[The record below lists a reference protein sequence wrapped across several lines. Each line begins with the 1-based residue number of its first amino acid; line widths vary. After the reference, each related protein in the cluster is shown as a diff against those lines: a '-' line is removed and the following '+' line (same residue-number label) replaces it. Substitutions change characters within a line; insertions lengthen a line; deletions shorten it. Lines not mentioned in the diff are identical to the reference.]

1 GLPLSFAQQRLW
13 FIHQLFPDSAAYHV
27 PAAIRLEG
35 LLNVQAIRRSLAE
48 IIRRHEVLR
57 TTFKVVEDEPVQVID
72 PQPKLVMPVVDLSGL
87 CEQALEAEASRIATA
102 EARRGFDLE
111 HGPLLRLTLLRL
123 AEQSSLLVMS
133 MHHIVSDGWS
143 TSLFVRE
150 LQVLYDAFSSG
161 RSSPL
166 AELPV
171 QYADFSV
178 WQRGW
183 LRGEVLDEQLAYW
196 RTQLEGAPAT
206 LSMPTKQP
214 RATTTSNEGATFAVE
229 ISKDVTAATREFCRR
244 EGVTFFM
251 MLFTA
256 FNVLLS
262 RFSGQRDILVGTNI
276 ANRNRIETESMI
288 GFFVNMLV
296 LRTRLSE
303 DQSFRQLLGQ
313 VRNTT
318 LDAYAHQDV
327 PFEKIVEELRPE
339 RDLSRSPFFQVV
351 FTLQNTPP
359 RALKLSGLDITG
371 VPIELGATT
380 YDLIFNMRDTG
391 QGLIAS
397 MTYNKNLFDASL
409 IDRMVG
415 SAETLLSTVIENPD
429 LSLSELEVILRQS
442 DARRIAAVERQ
453 FAEARKRK
461 LQSVKRR
468 TIEVARLT

>member
-1 GLPLSFAQQRLW
+1 
-13 FIHQLFPDSAAYHV
+13 
-27 PAAIRLEG
+27 
-35 LLNVQAIRRSLAE
+35 
-48 IIRRHEVLR
+48 
-57 TTFKVVEDEPVQVID
+57 
-72 PQPKLVMPVVDLSGL
+72 
-87 CEQALEAEASRIATA
+87 
-102 EARRGFDLE
+102 
-111 HGPLLRLTLLRL
+111 
-123 AEQSSLLVMS
+123 

-143 TSLFVRE
+143 TGLFVRE
-150 LQVLYDAFSSG
+150 LQVLYDAFSNG
-161 RSSPL
+161 RPSPL
-166 AELPV
+166 AELSV

-178 WQRGW
+178 WQREW

-196 RTQLEGAPAT
+196 RRQLEGAPAA
-206 LSMPTKQP
+206 LNIPTKQP
-214 RATTTSNEGATFAVE
+214 RATTTINEGATLAVA
-229 ISKDVTAATREFCRR
+229 ISKDVAEATREFCRR

-262 RFSGQRDILVGTNI
+262 RFSGERDLLVGTNI

-303 DQSFRQLLGQ
+303 DQSYRQLLEQ

-318 LDAYAHQDV
+318 LDSYAHQDV

-359 RALKLSGLDITG
+359 KGLKLSGLNITG
-371 VPIELGATT
+371 VPIELSATT
-380 YDLIFNMRDTG
+380 YDLIFNLMDTG

-397 MTYNKNLFDASL
+397 MTYNKNLFDAGL

-415 SAETLLSTVIENPD
+415 SAETLLSTVVANPD
-429 LSLSELEVILRQS
+429 LSLSELEIILRQS
-442 DARRIAAVERQ
+442 DARRIAAAERQ
-453 FAEARKRK
+453 FAETRKRK

-468 TIEVARLT
+468 TIEAARLT

>member
-1 GLPLSFAQQRLW
+1 
-13 FIHQLFPDSAAYHV
+13 
-27 PAAIRLEG
+27 
-35 LLNVQAIRRSLAE
+35 
-48 IIRRHEVLR
+48 
-57 TTFKVVEDEPVQVID
+57 
-72 PQPKLVMPVVDLSGL
+72 
-87 CEQALEAEASRIATA
+87 
-102 EARRGFDLE
+102 
-111 HGPLLRLTLLRL
+111 
-123 AEQSSLLVMS
+123 
-133 MHHIVSDGWS
+133 
-143 TSLFVRE
+143 
-150 LQVLYDAFSSG
+150 
-161 RSSPL
+161 
-166 AELPV
+166 V

-183 LRGEVLDEQLAYW
+183 LKGEVLDEQLAYW
-196 RTQLEGAPAT
+196 RRQLEGAPAA
-206 LSMPTKQP
+206 LSIPTKQP
-214 RATTTSNEGATFAVE
+214 RSTTTINEGATFAVE
-229 ISKDVTAATREFCRR
+229 VSKDVTEATREFCRR

-262 RFSGQRDILVGTNI
+262 RFSGERDLLVGTNI
-276 ANRNRIETESMI
+276 ANRNRIETEGMI

-296 LRTRLSE
+296 LRTRLSD

-359 RALKLSGLDITG
+359 RALKLSGLDISG
-371 VPIELGATT
+371 MPIELGATT

-415 SAETLLSTVIENPD
+415 SAETLLSSVIANPD
-429 LSLSELEVILRQS
+429 LSLSELEVILRES
-442 DARRIAAVERQ
+442 DARRSAARERH
-453 FAEARKRK
+453 FAESRKRK